1 MAILTI
7 EQLKVGDAYS
17 EELRIDEESVER
29 FMDLTRD
36 RAGIHVDKT
45 FSGERGFT
53 NLVTHGFLLSIPFS
67 RILGMELP
75 GEDTVIGSIE
85 LNFHEPVYQGDSVRY
100 TVTVKRILAPLG
112 SVLLELRI
120 EKTDGTLCVAGKTT
134 CAFKQKRTS

>member
-7 EQLKVGDAYS
+7 EQLKVGDTYS
-17 EELRIDEESVER
+17 EELRIDEGTVGR
-29 FMDLTRD
+29 FMDLTQD
-36 RAGIHVDKT
+36 RAGIHVDKS
-45 FSGERGFT
+45 FSAQRGFT

-85 LNFHEPVYQGDSVRY
+85 LNFHAPVYQGDTVRY
-100 TVTVKRILAPLG
+100 TAIVKRILAPLG

-120 EKTDGTLCVAGKTT
+120 EKADGTLCVAGKTT
-134 CAFKQKRTS
+134 CAFKNKRTS